1 MSDTRTETRTA
12 VSVLGLGA
20 MGSALAEALLA
31 AGHPT
36 TVWNRSQ
43 AKADP
48 LVARGATRAATAAEA
63 ISANQLVIVCLL
75 DYRSVHDVLHDTS
88 GTLAGKALVNLTNG
102 TPGQAEEFARWAA
115 GHGADYLD
123 GGIMAVPPMIATP
136 EAFLLYSGSSTVF
149 AEHRETL
156 NVLGESLFLG
166 TQPGQAAL
174 HDLSL
179 LSGMYGMIAG
189 ILHSFALIG
198 ADRAE
203 SFAPLLRRWL
213 TTMTVYVDG
222 AAAQI
227 AKGDY
232 TLGVVSNLAMQA
244 EGYANILRVA
254 EEENV
259 TPVLLAPLGPLM
271 QRRIANGYGHEDITG
286 LVELLT
292 DQK

>member
-1 MSDTRTETRTA
+1 MSQTSTDRAA

-36 TVWNRSQ
+36 TVWNRSP

-48 LVARGATRAATAAEA
+48 LVAMGAVRAATAAEA
-63 ISANQLVIVCLL
+63 ISVNRLVVVCLL
-75 DYRSVHDVLHDTS
+75 DYRSVHEVLDDVA
-88 GTLAGKALVNLTNG
+88 GKLAGKTLVNLTNG

-115 GHGADYLD
+115 EHGADYLD

-136 EAFLLYSGSSTVF
+136 DAFLLYSGSSGAF
-149 AEHRETL
+149 DEYRETL
-156 NVLGESLFLG
+156 DALGESVFLG
-166 TQPGQAAL
+166 TEPGQAAL

-203 SFAPLLRRWL
+203 TFAPLLRRWL
-213 TTMTVYVDG
+213 TTMTAYVDG

-227 AKGDY
+227 TEGDY

-244 EGYANILRVA
+244 EGYVNILRVA

-271 QRRIANGYGHEDITG
+271 QRRVADGYGHEDITG

-292 DQK
+292 NQK